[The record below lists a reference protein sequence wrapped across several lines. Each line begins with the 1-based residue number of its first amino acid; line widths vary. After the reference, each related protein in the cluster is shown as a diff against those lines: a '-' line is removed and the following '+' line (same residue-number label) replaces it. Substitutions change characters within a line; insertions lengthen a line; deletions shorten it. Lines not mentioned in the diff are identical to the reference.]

1 MKVYLH
7 WDMEG
12 VSGLFTR
19 EQVWFWEDGI
29 RTDIA
34 DEGKRAG

>member
-1 MKVYLH
+1 MKVYMH

-19 EQVWFWEDGI
+19 EHVWFWEDEV

-34 DEGKRAG
+34 DEGESAG